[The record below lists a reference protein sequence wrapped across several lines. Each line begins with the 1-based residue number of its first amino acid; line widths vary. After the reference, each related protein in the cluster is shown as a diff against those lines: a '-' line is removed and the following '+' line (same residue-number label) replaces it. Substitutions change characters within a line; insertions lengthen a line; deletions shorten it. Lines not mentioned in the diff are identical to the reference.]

1 LRVRPEDF
9 QVEEE
14 LGFEPDGDGDHL
26 LLRVRKTGTN
36 TEWVARQLAQCAGV
50 PVSSVGYAG
59 LKDRQ
64 AVALQWFSLPCP
76 PGDPPDWTPLPAEGI
91 VVLRCDR
98 HRRKLRRGVLRANRF
113 EIRVR
118 DLGGATLPGLA
129 QRLESVR
136 ARGVPNYFGEQR
148 FGHQESNLAHASALF
163 AGQTRPR
170 SRHLSGLWLSAA
182 RAQIFNEVLAARV
195 ARGDWDKPR
204 PGDAMQ
210 LSGSRS
216 YFVVERLDDA
226 LVARCAEMDIHP
238 TGPLWGRGDRP
249 TRVEVG
255 ALEAACAD
263 AFPQWCAGLADA
275 GLKQE
280 RRALRLPVPDLAADQ
295 EDDGLRLRFTLPA
308 GSYATV
314 VLREILETAGGA
326 NEASHR

>member
-1 LRVRPEDF
+1 
-9 QVEEE
+9 VEEE
-14 LGFEPDGDGDHL
+14 LGFGPDGDGAHL
-26 LLRVRKTGTN
+26 LLRVRKTAAN
-36 TEWVARQLAQCAGV
+36 TEWVARRLAQCAGV
-50 PVSSVGYAG
+50 PVSTVGYAG

-76 PGDPPDWTPLPAEGI
+76 PSGLPDWAPLQEDGI
-91 VVLRCDR
+91 VVLECGR

-113 EIRVR
+113 AIRVR
-118 DLGGATLPGLA
+118 DLEGVTLSGLA
-129 QRLESVR
+129 QRLESLR
-136 ARGVPNYFGEQR
+136 ARGVPNYFGAQR
-148 FGHQESNLAHASALF
+148 FGHQGSNLARASALF
-163 AGQTRPR
+163 AGQVRPP
-170 SRHLSGLWLSAA
+170 SRHLSGLWLSAV

-195 ARGDWDKPR
+195 ARGDWDSPL

-226 LVARCAEMDIHP
+226 LFARCAEMDIHP

-249 TRVEVG
+249 TRDEVG

-263 AFPQWCAGLADA
+263 AFPLWCAGLTDA

-280 RRALRLPVPDLAADQ
+280 RRALRLPVPDLAADR
-295 EDDGLRLRFTLPA
+295 EDDALRLRFTLPA

-314 VLREILETAGGA
+314 VLREILDVMGGVS
-326 NEASHR
+326 EVDHG